1 MVITIGPIVEIEECL
16 QDSPKFRLEIHE
28 TVVTA
33 YCMFEKQIFLQDLI
47 FVSLASLGCWEKVG

>member
-1 MVITIGPIVEIEECL
+1 MVIKIGPIVEIEECL

-28 TVVTA
+28 TVVTG